1 MTKLYTR
8 TAFFI
13 HKPTQKL
20 IYRLDM
26 KTGFKYLWEKE
37 KVLTLER
44 LAKEKFIN
52 KHEIEIRDH
61 GTNNP
66 N

>member
-1 MTKLYTR
+1 MSKLYTR

-13 HKPTQKL
+13 HRPTQKL

-37 KVLTLER
+37 KALTLEK
-44 LAKEKFIN
+44 LAKDKFIHKNDIDVRDQGEN
-52 KHEIEIRDH
+52 KQS
-61 GTNNP
+61 
-66 N
+66 

>member
-1 MTKLYTR
+1 MNKLYTR

-13 HKPTQKL
+13 HNPTQKI

-37 KVLTLER
+37 KALTLDR
-44 LAKEKFIN
+44 LAKDKFLH
-52 KHEIEIRDH
+52 KTDIEVRDQ
-61 GTNNP
+61 GENTP
-66 N
+66 S